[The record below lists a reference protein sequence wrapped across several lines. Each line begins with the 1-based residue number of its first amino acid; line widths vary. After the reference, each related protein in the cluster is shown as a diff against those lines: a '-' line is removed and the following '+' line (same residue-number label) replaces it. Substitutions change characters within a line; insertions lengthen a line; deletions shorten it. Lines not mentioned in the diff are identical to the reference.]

1 VVESVRVPCG
11 SGASSARS
19 APVSPHDGYLRRVC
33 RWAIG
38 EVLARQS
45 SAGTPRGV
53 VRAWMQSPPH
63 REVLLDGRFRQIG
76 IAARVGAGAVLTTAD
91 LAVVTRHG

>member
-1 VVESVRVPCG
+1 MCAFRAVRGEFGAIGPVP
-11 SGASSARS
+11 
-19 APVSPHDGYLRRVC
+19 PHNGYLRRVS

-91 LAVVTRHG
+91 LSVVTRHG